1 MANRKINFTVGEY
14 YHVFNR
20 GVDKRIIFSTKEQQL
35 FFFHRLRLLNTSNCR
50 KYIANQR
57 SRFKT
62 KDIVASGDKL
72 VSIVA
77 YNLLPNH
84 FHLILRQEIEDGISR
99 FMHRLSTSY
108 TMYFNQLEERSGS
121 LFQGRFKA
129 THLKGDLAL
138 PVLTAYVN
146 LNHKHHAIDPTKYL
160 VKSSLDEYFNQEHGL
175 LICDPY
181 EIARVID
188 EVGGLA
194 VYKKFAKQCS
204 LSFAVNKN
212 TELTSK
218 DFEF

>member
-1 MANRKINFTVGEY
+1 
-14 YHVFNR
+14 
-20 GVDKRIIFSTKEQQL
+20 
-35 FFFHRLRLLNTSNCR
+35 
-50 KYIANQR
+50 
-57 SRFKT
+57 
-62 KDIVASGDKL
+62 
-72 VSIVA
+72 
-77 YNLLPNH
+77 
-84 FHLILRQEIEDGISR
+84 
-99 FMHRLSTSY
+99 
-108 TMYFNQLEERSGS
+108 MYFNQLEERSGS

-146 LNHKHHAIDPTKYL
+146 LNHKHHTIDPTKYL

>member
-1 MANRKINFTVGEY
+1 MANRKIQFTVGEY

-20 GVDKRIIFSTKEQQL
+20 GVDKRIIFNTKEQQL

-62 KDIVASGDKL
+62 KEIIASGDKL

-84 FHLILRQEIEDGISR
+84 FHLLLRQELDDGVSR

-108 TMYFNQLEERSGS
+108 TMHFNQLEERSGA
-121 LFQGRFKA
+121 LFQGRYKA

-138 PVLTAYVN
+138 PILSAYVN
-146 LNHKHHAIDPTKYL
+146 LNHKHHKIDPTKSL
-160 VKSSLDEYFNQEHGL
+160 VKSSLDEYINQERGL
-175 LICDPY
+175 LICEPSQI
-181 EIARVID
+181 ERVVN
-188 EVGGLA
+188 EVGGLVA
-194 VYKKFAKQCS
+194 YKQFAKQCS
-204 LSFAVNKN
+204 MSFAINKN